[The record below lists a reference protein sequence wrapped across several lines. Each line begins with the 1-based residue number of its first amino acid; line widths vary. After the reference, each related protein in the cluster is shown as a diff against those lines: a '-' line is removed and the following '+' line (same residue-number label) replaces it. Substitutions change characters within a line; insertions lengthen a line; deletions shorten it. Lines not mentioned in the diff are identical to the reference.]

1 MNASNTT
8 PESVRA
14 LCISSHTG
22 SITNVRPEAEWFIGL
37 QRAGIEMTVMTEQDS
52 VYADRMRAAGVRI
65 VHLDIRRKY
74 DLSAI
79 RAIRTELR
87 EQRHHILHLFYNK
100 AISNGIVASLGQ
112 PVKVVT
118 YRGQTGNIKRHD
130 PTAYL
135 GHLNPRVTKITC
147 VADAVRRD
155 LIANGVSPEKV
166 TTIYKGHDLSWYE
179 GIEAENLA
187 PLGIPED
194 AFTVACVAN
203 NRPRKGVPVLI
214 EAARYLPS
222 DTRLHF
228 LLIGNG
234 MTSDEIRDLIDA
246 SPLADRFHPLGYRE
260 DVLRLVAACQG
271 GVLPATKREGLPKT
285 VIESMALGL
294 PTVVTRTGGSPE
306 LIVDGDCGYVVEP
319 GDAQG
324 LAAALQRLVYDP
336 EGARRMGENARRRLA
351 EAFNVEQGVA
361 AHVRLYNE
369 LYRELATT

>member
-1 MNASNTT
+1 
-8 PESVRA
+8 
-14 LCISSHTG
+14 
-22 SITNVRPEAEWFIGL
+22 VRPEAEWFIGL